1 MKNMPLT
8 TFNTTNQW
16 VNNTPVECYKERLIM
31 AIKNYCRSNNMAF
44 SEKRLVIALKL
55 LEIGE
60 FISPEVLWLMLK
72 KESNP
77 ISIGCVYANLKLMK
91 SADLAVTATEGGR
104 ITLYK
109 IKSSHH

>member
-8 TFNTTNQW
+8 TFNPTNQW
-16 VNNTPVECYKERLIM
+16 VKTAPTGCFKQKLII

-44 SEKRLVIALKL
+44 SEKRQVIALKL

-77 ISIGCVYANLKLMK
+77 ISIGCVYANLKVMK
-91 SADLAVTATEGGR
+91 GADLAVTTTEGGR